1 MTGPLAER
9 GLSFSPNTI
18 AWSAYSDELAEIAGG
33 VGGET
38 IVMNAAQAMN
48 IGDGVFV
55 SGVDIVDKSI
65 TVLDYVAR
73 AGIVVGGQIPA
84 EGNMAILQ
92 HPSDIG
98 EIAAA
103 INKPVLVCVG
113 GICRAVADGIIAVGD
128 VVEPDAVTAG
138 RVSTGVTQPFG
149 VALDAAALAGDVIR
163 ILIRM

>member
-1 MTGPLAER
+1 MTR
-9 GLSFSPNTI
+9 GTSFPPNTI
-18 AWSAYSDELAEIAGG
+18 PWSAYSEDLAEIVGS

-38 IVMNAAQAMN
+38 VVMQGAAALN

-55 SGVDIVDKSI
+55 SAADTVNKST
-65 TVLDYVAR
+65 TVLDYAAR

-84 EGNMAILQ
+84 EGNMAVLQ
-92 HPSDIG
+92 DPLDIG

-103 INKPVLVCVG
+103 AANDLVLVCVAG
-113 GICRAVADGIIAVGD
+113 VCRVVADGIIAVGD

-138 RVSTGVTQPFG
+138 RVSTGTTQPFG
-149 VALDAAALAGDVIR
+149 VALEAAALAGDVIR

>member
-1 MTGPLAER
+1 MTGPLAQR

-38 IVMNAAQAMN
+38 IVMNAVQAMN
-48 IGDGVFV
+48 IGDGVFI
-55 SGVDIVDKSI
+55 SALDAVDKS
-65 TVLDYVAR
+65 TTLLDYAAR

-92 HPSDIG
+92 HPNDIG

-103 INKPVLVCVG
+103 INKPVLVCVAG
-113 GICRAVADGIIAVGD
+113 VCRAVADGIIAIGD
-128 VVEPDAVTAG
+128 IVEADAVTAG
-138 RVSTGVTQPFG
+138 RVSTGTTQPFG
-149 VALDAAALAGDVIR
+149 VAMDAAALAGDVIR

>member
-1 MTGPLAER
+1 MTGPLAQR

-48 IGDGVFV
+48 IGDGVFI
-55 SGVDIVDKSI
+55 SALDTVDKST
-65 TVLDYVAR
+65 TVLDYTAR

-92 HPSDIG
+92 HPLDIG

-113 GICRAVADGIIAVGD
+113 GICRAVADGVIAIGD
-128 VVEPDAVTAG
+128 IVEPDAVTAG
-138 RVSTGVTQPFG
+138 RVSTGTTQPFG
-149 VALDAAALAGDVIR
+149 VAMDAAALAGDIIR

>member
-1 MTGPLAER
+1 MTR
-9 GLSFSPNTI
+9 GTSFPPNTI
-18 AWSAYSDELAEIAGG
+18 PWSAYSEDLAEIVGS

-38 IVMNAAQAMN
+38 VVMQGAAALN

-55 SGVDIVDKSI
+55 SAADTVNKST
-65 TVLDYVAR
+65 TVLDYAAR

-84 EGNMAILQ
+84 EGNMAVLQ
-92 HPSDIG
+92 DPLDIG

-103 INKPVLVCVG
+103 AANDLVLVCVA
-113 GICRAVADGIIAVGD
+113 GICRVVADGIIAVGD

-138 RVSTGVTQPFG
+138 RVSTGTTQPFG
-149 VALDAAALAGDVIR
+149 VALEAAALAGDVIR

>member
-1 MTGPLAER
+1 MTAGGFR
-9 GLSFSPNTI
+9 GGSYPPNTI
-18 AWSAYSDELAEIAGG
+18 PWSAYSEELAEIKGS

-38 IVMNAAQAMN
+38 VVMQAAQALN

-55 SGVDIVDKSI
+55 SGVDIVDKST
-65 TVLDYVAR
+65 TVGDYAAR

-84 EGNMAILQ
+84 EGNMAVLQ
-92 HPSDIG
+92 DTLDIG

-103 INKPVLVCVG
+103 INKLVLVCVG
-113 GICRAVADGIIAVGD
+113 GICRVVADGIIAVGD

-138 RVSTGVTQPFG
+138 RVSTGTTQPFG
-149 VALDAAALAGDVIR
+149 VALEAAALAGDKIR